1 MMGALPRRR
10 LGLRA
15 CLGMLACSRQVWAE
29 DARKQVTF
37 FGNKIFTHPP
47 PDLIPPLQSSA
58 IRVGIYTADTFM

>member
-1 MMGALPRRR
+1 MIGALPRRR
-10 LGLRA
+10 LGLHA
-15 CLGMLACSRQVWAE
+15 CPRQVWAE

>member
-1 MMGALPRRR
+1 
-10 LGLRA
+10 LRA
-15 CLGMLACSRQVWAE
+15 CPRQVWAE